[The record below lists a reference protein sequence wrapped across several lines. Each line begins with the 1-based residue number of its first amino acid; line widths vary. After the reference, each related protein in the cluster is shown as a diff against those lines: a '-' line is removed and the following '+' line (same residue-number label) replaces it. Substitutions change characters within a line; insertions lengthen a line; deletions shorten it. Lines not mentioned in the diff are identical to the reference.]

1 MKDGIRKRRVKETPK
16 SNKDPKDSNLA
27 KSSRTRVFIFLF
39 LLLGAAVLLYF
50 IIEEPIVKDAAK
62 SEQINAKETS
72 SSEDSEEFEADNGQ
86 SFSDRSTDDEK
97 PNLDDDSENL
107 KASQEDTVESIPYSD
122 LGKANFETPNV
133 ENEPEIQRVVAVGD
147 LHGDLLQALKTFRLA
162 GIIDNKGDWIA
173 GKTILVQTVI
183 SIIYQGRYRRQ
194 R

>member
-16 SNKDPKDSNLA
+16 SNKDPKEINLA

-50 IIEEPIVKDAAK
+50 IIEEQLVKDAAK

-72 SSEDSEEFEADNGQ
+72 SSKDSEEFEADNFQ
-86 SFSDRSTDDEK
+86 YSLDRSTDNEK
-97 PNLDDDSENL
+97 SNLDDDSKNL

-122 LGKANFETPNV
+122 LGKANFENPIV

-183 SIIYQGRYRRQ
+183 SII
-194 R
+194 